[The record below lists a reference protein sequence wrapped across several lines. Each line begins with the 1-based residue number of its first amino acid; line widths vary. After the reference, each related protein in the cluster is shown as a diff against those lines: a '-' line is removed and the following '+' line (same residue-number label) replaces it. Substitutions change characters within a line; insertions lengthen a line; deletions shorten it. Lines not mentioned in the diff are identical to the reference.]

1 MSWIVVRVRSNV
13 NVERSIRETM
23 DYLNLTKVNHAVIIP
38 ENDQYRGMLQK
49 AKDYITWGEATE
61 ATVEKMLAERGR
73 MSGDSPLTDDIVKDS
88 TDFKN
93 ISDFAKSVTSGD
105 SKVKDV
111 PGLKRVFRLH
121 PPRGPKGWGGIKRS
135 FVIGGAL
142 GARGDEIN
150 SLVDRVIKDKI
161 EEVILATSATVE
173 GQTTA
178 FYVQNSLKETKT
190 KVTRL
195 AQGLPVGGEI
205 ETLDDGTLFSAFK
218 NRSEINSS

>member
-61 ATVEKMLAERGR
+61 DTVQKMLSERGR
-73 MSGDSPLTDDIVKDS
+73 MSGDAPLTDKVVKET

-93 ISDFAKSVTSGD
+93 ISEFAKAITNGD
-105 SKVKDV
+105 STVKDV

-121 PPRGPKGWGGIKRS
+121 P
-135 FVIGGAL
+135 L
-142 GARGDEIN
+142 
-150 SLVDRVIKDKI
+150 
-161 EEVILATSATVE
+161 E
-173 GQTTA
+173 GQKDGA
-178 FYVQNSLKETKT
+178 VSNAHSL
-190 KVTRL
+190 
-195 AQGLPVGGEI
+195 
-205 ETLDDGTLFSAFK
+205 
-218 NRSEINSS
+218 

>member
-73 MSGDSPLTDDIVKDS
+73 MSGDSPLTDDVVKES

-93 ISDFAKSVTSGD
+93 IQEFAKSVTSGD
-105 SKVKDV
+105 STVKDV

-135 FVIGGAL
+135 FVVGGAL
-142 GARGDEIN
+142 GARGDAIN
-150 SLVDRVIKDKI
+150 NLVERMI
-161 EEVILATSATVE
+161 
-173 GQTTA
+173 
-178 FYVQNSLKETKT
+178 
-190 KVTRL
+190 
-195 AQGLPVGGEI
+195 
-205 ETLDDGTLFSAFK
+205 
-218 NRSEINSS
+218 

>member
-1 MSWIVVRVRSNV
+1 MSWIVIRVRSNV

-73 MSGDSPLTDDIVKDS
+73 MSGDSPLTDQIVKDS
-88 TDFKN
+88 TEFKN
-93 ISDFAKSVTSGD
+93 ISDFTKSVTSGD

-135 FVIGGAL
+135 FVVGGAL
-142 GARGDEIN
+142 GARGDAIN
-150 SLVDRVIKDKI
+150 NLVDRMI
-161 EEVILATSATVE
+161 
-173 GQTTA
+173 
-178 FYVQNSLKETKT
+178 
-190 KVTRL
+190 
-195 AQGLPVGGEI
+195 
-205 ETLDDGTLFSAFK
+205 
-218 NRSEINSS
+218 